1 MSDLHP
7 KDYRILVD
15 AAGLHGE
22 ALAGRMMA
30 LGMRAHS
37 TIRQSATR
45 GLRST
50 RDAYL
55 AGLQLP
61 KMEQSLSRVTVIIEL
76 GGALSNMVEAGV
88 DPFDL
93 RDTLLRPGSRKL
105 RGPTKAG
112 HYYRYVPFR
121 HGLPGSDGRAGAP
134 MGSQVSDDGRGSLSR
149 SFRGALDAK
158 AAKVLGRKIAGAA
171 RKLDPTLSTADPK
184 RKVKYGEGLGEG
196 EGPKLRGRHATDIW
210 AGMYRKLKVYEVAGV
225 SRPAGYQ
232 YITFRTISTNPGSD
246 RYDEDQG
253 HRTKNW
259 THPGITERD
268 FFGKAH
274 ADVGAWL
281 LDGSW

>member
-61 KMEQSLSRVTVIIEL
+61 KMEQTLSRVTVIIEL

-121 HGLPGSDGRAGAP
+121 HGTPGSNGRSGAP
-134 MGSQVSDDGRGSLSR
+134 MGSQHGEDGQGRLSR
-149 SFRGALDAK
+149 SFRGALDAH
-158 AAKVLGRKIAGAA
+158 ASKVLGRKIAGAA

-184 RKVKYGEGLGEG
+184 RKVRYGQGLEEGMA
-196 EGPKLRGRHATDIW
+196 PKLRGRHATDLF
-210 AGMYRKLKVYEVAGV
+210 AGMYRELKVYERAGV

-232 YITFRTISTNPGSD
+232 YITFRTISTNPKAD

-274 ADVGAWL
+274 ADVGSWL